1 MNNNKVAQVKTIA
14 IGLIVP
20 MLLVVGLEIICKL
33 EILPAQ
39 IVVAPH
45 KVLIT
50 FFELIST
57 GELLDHLRISMFRVL
72 TGFVLGATLGFLL
85 GTVMALSARSE
96 RVIAPLLSAVSQVP
110 LFGWIPLLMLWFGIG
125 ETFKV
130 VFISFGA
137 FFPMLINTFEGIHG
151 VPKSYLEVAR
161 AFEFS
166 TIKLLHKVLLPSA
179 LPSLFTGIKL
189 ALGMSWM
196 LVVGAELI
204 AAGEGV
210 GYLIVWGRQLF
221 QMDIVFVGI
230 AVVGFIG
237 YLMFL
242 TLTSLEVS
250 LVRWHR
256 PTSKK

>member
-1 MNNNKVAQVKTIA
+1 MNTKRETQVQTILV
-14 IGLIVP
+14 GFIVP
-20 MLLVVGLEIICKL
+20 VLLVIGLEIICKL
-33 EILPAQ
+33 EILPSQ
-39 IVVAPH
+39 IVVPPH

-50 FFELIST
+50 FFDLIST
-57 GELLDHLRISMFRVL
+57 GELLEHLRISMFRVL
-72 TGFVLGATLGFLL
+72 SGFVLGATLGFIF
-85 GTVMALSARSE
+85 GTLMALSPRSE
-96 RVIAPLLSAVSQVP
+96 RIIAPLLSALSQVP

-130 VFISFGA
+130 VFIAFGA

-151 VPKSYLEVAR
+151 VPRSYLEVAR

-166 TIKLLHKVLLPSA
+166 SAKLLHKVLLPAA

-196 LVVGAELI
+196 LVVGAELV

-230 AVVGFIG
+230 AVVGSIG

-242 TLTSLEVS
+242 TLNALEVS
-250 LVRWHR
+250 LISWHR
-256 PTSKK
+256 PLSKK